1 MPLLKTSRKLCES
14 LYSLTEGTPSHLY
27 SSFGPEV
34 SQICKFEIDA
44 KLSKIASS
52 FSLSTIVS
60 SENIRQHLVL
70 WIHFFQIKKNTYI
83 PIYTHIDTCLCERNF
98 CFYMALS

>member
-1 MPLLKTSRKLCES
+1 MRLLKTARKLCES

-52 FSLSTIVS
+52 FSLSTVVS

-70 WIHFFQIKKNTYI
+70 WIHFFQIKKIHIIY
-83 PIYTHIDTCLCERNF
+83 IYTHT
-98 CFYMALS
+98 